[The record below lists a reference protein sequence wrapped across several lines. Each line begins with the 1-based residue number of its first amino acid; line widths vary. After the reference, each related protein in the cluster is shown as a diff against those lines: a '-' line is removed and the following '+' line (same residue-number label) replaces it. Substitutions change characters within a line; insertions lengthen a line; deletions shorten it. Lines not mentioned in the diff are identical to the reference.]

1 MSLLSLLIRLLA
13 AGIATAALGACA
25 TVPPNAGSN
34 PADPWERYNRHM
46 SEFNDRVDT
55 AVIKPVARA
64 YADYVPGGVRQCVGN
79 VFSNAYD
86 VPNALNNVLQ
96 GKVTAAAGDV
106 SRVAI
111 NSSIGLLGCF
121 DVASRMGLEKSDEDF
136 GQTLGK
142 WGAGPGPYF
151 VLPFLGPS
159 SVRDGVGRV
168 VGLYTNPIGY
178 VDPIRLRNSLWGLS
192 LIDTR
197 VGLFPAERLLDGAL
211 DRYQFIRDGYLQRRR
226 SLIYDGNPP
235 RVPDEEEEAARD
247 IGRPPLALQP
257 SVAQAR

>member
-1 MSLLSLLIRLLA
+1 MHLLSLLIRLLA
-13 AGIATAALGACA
+13 AGIATAALSACA
-25 TVPPNAGSN
+25 TVPPSAGSN
-34 PADPWERYNRHM
+34 PVDPWERYNRHM
-46 SEFNDRVDT
+46 SEFNDRVDA
-55 AVIKPVARA
+55 AVLKPVSQA
-64 YADYVPGGVRQCVGN
+64 YADYVPGAVRTCVGN
-79 VFSNAYD
+79 AFSNALD
-86 VPNALNNVLQ
+86 VPNALNNALQ
-96 GKVTAAAGDV
+96 GKATAAASDV
-106 SRVAI
+106 SRVAV
-111 NSSIGLLGCF
+111 NSTIGLLGCF
-121 DVASRMGLEKSDEDF
+121 DVASRMGLDKSNEDF

-159 SVRDGVGRV
+159 SVRDSLGRV
-168 VGLYTNPIGY
+168 VGFYTNPIDY

-235 RVPDEEEEAARD
+235 RVRDEDEEAARD
-247 IGRPPLALQP
+247 TGWPPGVVQP